1 MMAASSSTQEE
12 TYLLGFVTVN
22 IVGLQHYFASV
33 KDRQVVGL
41 LREPFNSY
49 DENAIKVLDV
59 KKTQSQ
65 VGYIERSA
73 AAILSPLIDTRQ
85 ILVQGIVPKTL
96 GVKNRY
102 KKPCQVH
109 IFAKIEDFETVKS
122 VIMESGLQL
131 ISGSNPAFTQSES
144 AIVKELQPKK
154 KFKKIDEV
162 FNFVSDSEKE
172 KGVRWEALEPPKQI
186 IKTELLDH
194 QKLGLGWLVH
204 RENSDELPPFWIEKE
219 GEYGNLLTDFYTRD
233 RPAPLRG
240 GIFADDM
247 GLGKTLTLLSLIA
260 TNRPDN
266 TSNGS
271 LDNLGEDGE
280 QEEQWSVLVS
290 GNESKKRK
298 QILKTV
304 DSNKKRR
311 TNTDLEDGNC
321 GVLGP
326 RTTLVVCP
334 TSVFSTWVT
343 QLNEHTRPGHLK
355 VYMYYG
361 TRTNDP
367 EELQKYDIVLTT
379 YGTLASEF
387 KNSESPVK
395 KVSESPIKKVSES
408 PISKVEWFRV
418 ILDEA
423 HVIKNEKSSQAV
435 AVLSLK
441 ALRRWVVTGTP
452 ILNGAYDL
460 YSLVAFLKFEPLSVK
475 SYWQTLVQQ
484 PLDKGQ
490 SIGLSRLQNIM
501 ASLSLRRHK
510 DDGLVELPP
519 KTVETCLVELSVEER
534 DKYDQMLMDYQNV
547 VRNYIHRGSVVL
559 NYSRLLSIV
568 LRLRQICNDVTLC
581 PTEELLPSYNIEDV
595 SSNPELLQKLVSIL
609 QDGDDFDCPICI
621 SPPTGTIITCCA
633 HIFCKSCILKAIQ
646 KNSFC
651 PLCRHSL
658 SESDLFS
665 APPEESSEDCENSDS
680 SNGSNTYSSK
690 VSALLKLLIASR
702 NENPSRKSVV
712 FSQFRKMLVLLERPL
727 KDAGFKILRLDGSMT
742 ATRRGKVIKE
752 FENQG
757 SDSATVLLASL
768 KASGTGI
775 NLTAASRVY
784 LFEPWWNPAVEE
796 QAMDRVHRIGQKEDV
811 KIVRLIV
818 ANSIEERILEL
829 QSGKK
834 NLGSQGSRK
843 NKDMRQMGGE
853 DILLLLDL

>member
-1 MMAASSSTQEE
+1 MMESDAAASSSSSIPEE
-12 TYLLGFVTVN
+12 PVLVGFVTVN
-22 IVGLQHYFASV
+22 IVGLQHYFASI
-33 KDRQVVGL
+33 KDRQMVGL
-41 LREPFNSY
+41 LREPLNSY
-49 DENAIKVLDV
+49 DENAIKVLDI
-59 KKTQSQ
+59 KKTQ
-65 VGYIERSA
+65 VGYIERSS

-85 ILVQGIVPKTL
+85 IIVQGILPKTL
-96 GVKNRY
+96 GIKNRY
-102 KKPCQVH
+102 KMPCQVH
-109 IFAKIEDFETVKS
+109 IFAKFEDFEMVKS
-122 VIMESGLQL
+122 AIVESGMQL
-131 ISGSNPAFTQSES
+131 ISGSNSAFTQSES
-144 AIVKELQPKK
+144 AIVKELQPKN
-154 KFKKIDEV
+154 FFRKIDEM

-172 KGVRWEALEPPKQI
+172 KGIGWEALEPPKEV
-186 IKTELLDH
+186 IKTELLEH
-194 QKLGLGWLVH
+194 QKVGLGWLVH

-219 GEYGNLLTDFYTRD
+219 GEYGNLLTDFHTSN

-260 TNRPDN
+260 TNKPDN
-266 TSNGS
+266 TSSRS
-271 LDNLGEDGE
+271 LDNLGKDGE
-280 QEEQWSVLVS
+280 QEEMLSVSVS
-290 GNESKKRK
+290 GNKSKKRK
-298 QILKTV
+298 QILKIV
-304 DSNKKRR
+304 DSNKKCR
-311 TNTDLEDGNC
+311 TNSDLEDGNC

-334 TSVFSTWVT
+334 PSVFSTWVT
-343 QLNEHTRPGHLK
+343 QLDEHTRPGHLK

-361 TRTNDP
+361 TRTNDS

-379 YGTLASEF
+379 YGTLGSEF
-387 KNSESPVK
+387 HNSESPVK
-395 KVSESPIKKVSES
+395 
-408 PISKVEWFRV
+408 KVEWFRV

-435 AVLSLK
+435 AVLSLR
-441 ALRRWVVTGTP
+441 AMRRWVVTGTP

-484 PLDKGQ
+484 PLDRGQ
-490 SIGLSRLQNIM
+490 CIGLSRLQNIM
-501 ASLSLRRHK
+501 ASISLRRHK
-510 DDGLVELPP
+510 NDGLVELPH
-519 KTVETCLVELSVEER
+519 KTVETYFVELSVEER
-534 DKYDQMLMDYQNV
+534 SKYNQMLMDFQNV
-547 VRNYIHRGSVVL
+547 VQNYIHCDSVVL
-559 NYSRLLSIV
+559 NYSSLLSII

-581 PTEELLPSYNIEDV
+581 PTELLPSYNIEDV

-633 HIFCKSCILKAIQ
+633 HIFCKSCILTAIQ
-646 KNSFC
+646 KNSRC
-651 PLCRHSL
+651 PLCRHTL

-665 APPEESSEDCENSDS
+665 APPEESSEACENSDGFPS
-680 SNGSNTYSSK
+680 SNGSSAYSSK

-702 NENPSRKSVV
+702 NENVSRKSVV

-727 KDAGFKILRLDGSMT
+727 KDAGFRILRLDGSMS
-742 ATRRGKVIKE
+742 ATRRAKVIKE

-818 ANSIEERILEL
+818 KDSIEERILEL
-829 QSGKK
+829 QLGKK
-834 NLGSQGSRK
+834 NLGNQRSRK
-843 NKDMRQMGGE
+843 NKDQRQMGSE
-853 DILLLLDL
+853 DIRLLLAL

>member
-22 IVGLQHYFASV
+22 IVGLQHYFASI

-41 LREPFNSY
+41 LPEPFNSY

-59 KKTQSQ
+59 KKTQTQ

-96 GVKNRY
+96 GVNNRY

-172 KGVRWEALEPPKQI
+172 KGVRWEALEPPKEI

-219 GEYGNLLTDFYTRD
+219 GDYGNLLTDFHTRE

-271 LDNLGEDGE
+271 LDKLGEDGE

-334 TSVFSTWVT
+334 PSVFSTWVT

-547 VRNYIHRGSVVL
+547 VRNYIHRDNVVL

-633 HIFCKSCILKAIQ
+633 HIFCKNCILKAIQ
-646 KNSFC
+646 KNSCC

-702 NENPSRKSVV
+702 KENPSRKSVV

-818 ANSIEERILEL
+818 ENSIEERILEL

-843 NKDMRQMGGE
+843 NKDTRQMGGE
-853 DILLLLDL
+853 DIRLLLDL